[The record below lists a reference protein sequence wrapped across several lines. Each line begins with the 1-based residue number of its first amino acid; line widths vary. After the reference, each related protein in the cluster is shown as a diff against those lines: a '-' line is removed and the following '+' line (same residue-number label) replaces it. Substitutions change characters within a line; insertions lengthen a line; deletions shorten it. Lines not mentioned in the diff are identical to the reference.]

1 MTFKDIFKSNFLNSF
16 SDFSLLKTVIILA
29 LAFVLGLFITQV
41 YKKTTSNVL
50 YSTSFSITLI
60 GMSMIT
66 AFVILA
72 VTSNVVLSLG
82 MVGALS
88 IVRFRTAI
96 KEPIDILYL
105 FWSISV
111 GIVLGANLIALAFI
125 GSAMIGIMLVVFSNK
140 KSFDTPYL
148 VILNCDNSNGEQEAM
163 KIIKK
168 NIQKYKIK
176 NKTISKNG
184 IEVILEIRL
193 KNGNSDFVNEI
204 SGLPGIQNISM
215 INYKGEYI
223 N

>member
-1 MTFKDIFKSNFLNSF
+1 MTFKDIFKSNFLDSF
-16 SDFSLLKTVIILA
+16 SDFSLLKTVVVLA

-125 GSAMIGIMLVVFSNK
+125 GSAMIGIMLIVFSNK
-140 KSFDTPYL
+140 NGFDTPYL
-148 VILNCDNSNGEQEAM
+148 VILNCDDSNGEQKAM
-163 KIIKK
+163 EIIKK

-176 NKTISKNG
+176 NKAISKNG
-184 IEVILEIRL
+184 IEIILEIRL
-193 KNGNSDFVNEI
+193 RNGNSDFVNEI
-204 SGLPGIQNISM
+204 SKVPGIQNVSM
-215 INYKGEYI
+215 INYKGEYV